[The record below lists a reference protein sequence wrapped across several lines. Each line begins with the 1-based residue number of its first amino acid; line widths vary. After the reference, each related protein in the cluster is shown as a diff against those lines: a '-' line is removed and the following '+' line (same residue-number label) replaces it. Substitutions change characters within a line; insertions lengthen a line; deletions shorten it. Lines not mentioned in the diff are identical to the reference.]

1 MSLNTD
7 IVKIK
12 MVKEGYLPNY
22 PPHMISDDE
31 MCDAFLPLDY
41 PITDTEWNLFMNDDK
56 LSMFKDKYELPS
68 KELEPQYRELVSGIA
83 KELKSYRESV
93 TDDKKIPDWIL
104 SYMNH
109 SVISESSEYH
119 DLDGFLMLLGI
130 NVAEPEF
137 TPTISSDCYI
147 ISSDWLKKTNRTDR
161 PATIFGE
168 PHVIKSLR
176 LQKSNIVG

>member
-7 IVKIK
+7 IVKIQ

-41 PITDTEWNLFMNDDK
+41 PITDTEWNLFMNDSR

-68 KELEPQYRELVSGIA
+68 ENLESQYRELVSGIA
-83 KELKSYRESV
+83 KELKIYRESIE
-93 TDDKKIPDWIL
+93 DNKKIPDWVL

-109 SVISESSEYH
+109 SVVSGSSEYH
-119 DLDGFLMLLGI
+119 DLDGFLMLMGI
-130 NVAEPEF
+130 NVVEPEF
-137 TPTISSDCYI
+137 TPAVSSECYTISTY
-147 ISSDWLKKTNRTDR
+147 WLKKTNQKDR

-176 LQKSNIVG
+176 LQKSNLVG